1 MVEGE
6 TTMAD
11 PKRVETKYMDAM
23 CHGLAIK
30 NKQKR
35 LWGVISY

>member
-23 CHGLAIK
+23 DWQSKTNRRGY
-30 NKQKR
+30 
-35 LWGVISY
+35 GV